1 MNKPLKSIPAMVV
14 GIIGGILGLIGSVIP
29 LACASAL
36 KDVGADFEGEYLA
49 IIMIIICCFLLP
61 AIIDVVGSALCV
73 KFARIGALLCGV
85 ATVVTVI
92 GLILYGIS
100 IMIIIA
106 LILYAVATILGFVGN
121 KPVENVTPENK

>member
-36 KDVGADFEGEYLA
+36 KDVGADVEGKYLA
-49 IIMIIICCFLLP
+49 IIICCFLLP
-61 AIIDVVGSALCV
+61 AVLDVVGSALCV

-85 ATVVTVI
+85 ATVVTII

-100 IMIIIA
+100 IMLIIA
-106 LILYAVATILGFVGN
+106 LILYAVATILGFAVN